1 MDVLVVDEVRTA
13 FEALLTFLA
22 LKGSLS
28 RMDALVGGEVR
39 IAFEALCTLWTL
51 KRSLP
56 RVDAMVDNEVGAASE
71 ALPTLRALKRSLSCV
86 DALVAEE
93 VRTASEALPTLRT
106 LKGSLSRVVLLAH
119 EQVATFYVPLFT
131 LKAFKP
137 YVCYVGTLAVNKAGI
152 PFKAVRTLITWVL
165 SFLLA
170 HFLAP
175 CIFRL
180 LLTCA
185 EVQGVPHS
193 LSRRVSLMLL
203 QVLSL
208 LQAPWDIPSGFS
220 HRGTAPLPFSHIAL
234 LQHLLCSCHPITCW
248 MTEVIQ
254 K

>member
-1 MDVLVVDEVRTA
+1 MEALVVAEARTA
-13 FEALLTFLA
+13 CKALRALRTTVWFLSCV
-22 LKGSLS
+22 G
-28 RMDALVGGEVR
+28 ALVV
-39 IAFEALCTLWTL
+39 
-51 KRSLP
+51 
-56 RVDAMVDNEVGAASE
+56 SE
-71 ALPTLRALKRSLSCV
+71 ARTACESLPTLRALKRSLSCV

-175 CIFRL
+175 CVFRL

-234 LQHLLCSCHPITCW
+234 LQHLLCSCHPITSW